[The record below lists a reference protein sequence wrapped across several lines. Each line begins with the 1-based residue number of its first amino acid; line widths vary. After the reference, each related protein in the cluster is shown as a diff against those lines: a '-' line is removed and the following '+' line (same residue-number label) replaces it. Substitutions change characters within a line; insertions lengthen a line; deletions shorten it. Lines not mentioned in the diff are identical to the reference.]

1 KMSSAAPRG
10 HNWIRSQPAAD
21 EDSEDP
27 VDQMISRTGCMASH
41 HAVQECMA
49 EHQDWRKC
57 QDQVKAFRE
66 CMNQYQKHKLEEL
79 QRRQKQVPT
88 DG

>member
-1 KMSSAAPRG
+1 MSSAASRG
-10 HNWIRSQPAAD
+10 HNWTRSQPAAN

-57 QDQVKAFRE
+57 QPQVKAFRE
-66 CMNQYQKHKLEEL
+66 CMSQYQKHRLEEL
-79 QRRQKQVPT
+79 QRKQKQVPT